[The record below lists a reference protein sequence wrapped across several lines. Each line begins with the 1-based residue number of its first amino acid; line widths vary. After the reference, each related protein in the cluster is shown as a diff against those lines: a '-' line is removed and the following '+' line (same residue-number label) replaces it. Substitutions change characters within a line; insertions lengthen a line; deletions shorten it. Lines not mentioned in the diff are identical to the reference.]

1 MKKLF
6 EKYWHILPMLF
17 YMAIYLAWFYYVE
30 NRPVVSYTEIH
41 MNIDDKIPFMEI
53 FIIPYLFW
61 FGFVAAMVIYLFF
74 TDKKGYFKACAF
86 LVIGMTVFLI
96 ISTVFPNQQHLRPT
110 VMPRDNIFSRMV
122 SGLYKTDT
130 PTNLWPSIHV
140 YNSLAVYIAAVHDKR
155 IGNSK
160 ILRRIVGIISVLI
173 IMSTLFLKQ
182 HSMFDVLTAFA
193 MAVVVYALV
202 YRTEYA
208 AVTSSEAGV
217 RKSRKRGGMS
227 INS

>member
-61 FGFVAAMVIYLFF
+61 FGFVAVMVIYLFF
-74 TDKKGYFKACAF
+74 TDKKGYFRACAF

-202 YRTEYA
+202 PLIL
-208 AVTSSEAGV
+208 GLN
-217 RKSRKRGGMS
+217 G
-227 INS
+227 